1 VQRLSASRR
10 SSERPGSVALAL
22 RGSHKALTRTAAQ
35 LKGWRMRAPALLRT
49 NRDFRLLW
57 IGESVSELGSSVT
70 LVALPFV
77 LHATAFEVASLAAA
91 ETILWPVIALP
102 IGVWVDRVS
111 RRGVLLAADGGR
123 ALALVSIPIAAA
135 MHDLT
140 LVQLYAVG
148 VVAGV
153 LTIFFSVAYPSY
165 LPSVVATEALVEGNS
180 LLTGAEQ
187 VAHISGPAL
196 GGVLV
201 QALGAAYA
209 LFADV
214 ASFVVSVVAVFAIRA
229 EEPPPTPQR
238 RKMRH
243 EVVDGVRFLMD
254 HKVLRAFIVSAAR
267 RSCRLG

>member
-1 VQRLSASRR
+1 
-10 SSERPGSVALAL
+10 
-22 RGSHKALTRTAAQ
+22 
-35 LKGWRMRAPALLRT
+35 MRAPALLRT

-70 LVALPFV
+70 LVALPFVALIV